1 MIQTATIQITLE
13 ILGVVVVV
21 GIDESKGA
29 RRAVGTLAP
38 DRLGHCPIRT
48 PEAFVS
54 GLLPAV
60 SPHP

>member
-1 MIQTATIQITLE
+1 MIPTATIQITLE
-13 ILGVVVVV
+13 MLGVVA

-29 RRAVGTLAP
+29 WRTLGTLAP
-38 DRLGHCPIRT
+38 HRLGHCPIMT

>member
-13 ILGVVVVV
+13 ILGVVV

-29 RRAVGTLAP
+29 WRILGTLAP

>member
-1 MIQTATIQITLE
+1 MMIQTATIQFTLE
-13 ILGVVVVV
+13 VLGVVA

-29 RRAVGTLAP
+29 WHALGTLAP
-38 DRLGHCPIRT
+38 DRPGHCPIRT

-54 GLLPAV
+54 GVLPAV